1 MARVLAPIHAVA
13 VPLCID
19 VGSQRK
25 SAAASA
31 SSSTSTSCGCADSA
45 AAELA
50 VVFHAALPSTT
61 TARALMP
68 PQALASGLSRTRT
81 GVSPASSTGY
91 WPGHQGND
99 AGIGHRTDVAR
110 LQATNGRVYLYCVTL
125 HAVHRPHQREALRR
139 LGIFFESLASQMI
152 LRKLCSQ

>member
-13 VPLCID
+13 VPFC
-19 VGSQRK
+19 
-25 SAAASA
+25 SASASA

-81 GVSPASSTGY
+81 I
-91 WPGHQGND
+91 
-99 AGIGHRTDVAR
+99 AGAAHRTCKAQHQD
-110 LQATNGRVYLYCVTL
+110 
-125 HAVHRPHQREALRR
+125 HALAGPFHLRAHHRMNLCAISQLEC
-139 LGIFFESLASQMI
+139 GIFTVTHGRRAGPDRRHRLTFCRTCSVCSCCTGLPTDGARI
-152 LRKLCSQ
+152 LP